1 MPLQRRFRRFS
12 CWPVSS
18 EELLRVADFIRVR
31 IAVAPMPSE
40 LKSKEQFKKFVE
52 NAVEV
57 RVVRKAETAK
67 VKIRTKKTLHTFK
80 TTAEEA
86 DALVKGLK
94 VPVVEF

>member
-1 MPLQRRFRRFS
+1 
-12 CWPVSS
+12 
-18 EELLRVADFIRVR
+18 
-31 IAVAPMPSE
+31 MPSE